1 VTVLKA
7 VASRTRSAG
16 GEVGEEPAA
25 DEADEAVETDRS
37 LEG

>member
-1 VTVLKA
+1 MTALKA
-7 VASRTRSAG
+7 VASRTHSAG

-25 DEADEAVETDRS
+25 DEVDKAVETDRS